1 VSRGPDEM
9 PIERLLNF
17 LRLLQEARSQGA
29 AHRKGDSF
37 KKVSEKLG
45 LTKNPT
51 AEVFSAL
58 LRRAIEMIDGMT
70 EFFLSPPPTEG

>member
-9 PIERLLNF
+9 PIERLLDF

>member
-1 VSRGPDEM
+1 MSRGPDEM